1 MPFASLDTFVDAALE
16 QAPVLVVTLGALLW
30 IVRTF
35 LSHIDHASDNRERFD
50 HSRLE
55 QMAHLGDECHALQR
69 EATEAI
75 SSIRVTLEANN
86 RVIEENSA
94 AMRLTAETYQSL
106 AATHR
111 QLLEKLRGFTPHCPL
126 EGREP

>member
-1 MPFASLDTFVDAALE
+1 MASLETFLDAALE

-35 LSHIDHASDNRERFD
+35 LAHIDHATDLRERLD
-50 HSRLE
+50 ESRLE
-55 QMAHLGDECHALQR
+55 RLAHLGDECHAMQR
-69 EATEAI
+69 ECAEAI

-94 AMRLTAETYQSL
+94 ALRLNSETYKSL
-106 AATHR
+106 AATHE
-111 QLLEKLRGFTPHCPL
+111 QMLERLRTLTPTCPI
-126 EGREP
+126 EGRPS